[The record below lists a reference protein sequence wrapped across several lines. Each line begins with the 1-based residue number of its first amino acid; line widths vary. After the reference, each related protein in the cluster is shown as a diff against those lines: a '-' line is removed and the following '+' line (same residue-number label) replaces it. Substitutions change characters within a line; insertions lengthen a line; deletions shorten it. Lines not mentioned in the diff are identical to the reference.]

1 MKNLLKLGFGS
12 AALIAASGLTITENA
27 ESYSTLGH
35 KLGIG
40 QRDIRVHNNFDD
52 NASNNNTTEHANWPG
67 YTGADLAMWKAAAE
81 WNSDSFG
88 DGSGD
93 GTQGNVGDGG
103 ANFSAIWNGNA
114 SGFTTGEN
122 IVHAP
127 NISGGGAIA
136 WMFGGAN
143 GWSIEF
149 IDNDFN
155 FADGPDGIGGSQM
168 DIQGVGCHE
177 YGHSLGLGHSS
188 TGSATMYYATSN
200 GVTGTR
206 SIAADDKNG
215 VQAIYGVQD
224 SGMPYIDNI
233 TGSLSAGGTAV
244 VVGGNFDASGDRN
257 RLWFNSDVL
266 DAGSGGGAVYKLVNL
281 TSSGGGTQISFTVP
295 SSGIEA
301 GGIHV
306 KTDGGGESLSEGHPF
321 DYGGGGSGSN
331 TIVLNGPTS
340 FNAGQRII
348 YSFSNAR
355 PFVYYELNYSTSN
368 SGHTVGGHVFDL
380 GLPQVTVKSGTT
392 DASGSAIITKRI
404 PNGAAGLTVYIEA
417 LTLDGG
423 VYEDSN
429 MIQLDIQ

>member
-12 AALIAASGLTITENA
+12 AALIAASGMTITESA
-27 ESYSTLGH
+27 ESYTTLGH
-35 KLGIG
+35 KLGTS

-52 NASNNNTTEHANWPG
+52 SASNNNTTEHANWPG

-88 DGSGD
+88 DGTGD

-103 ANFSAIWNGNA
+103 ANFSAIWNGSA
-114 SGFTTGEN
+114 SGFTTGQN

-136 WMFGGAN
+136 WMFGGSN

-155 FADGPDGIGGSQM
+155 FADGPDGINGSQM

-177 YGHSLGLGHSS
+177 YGHSLGLGHSN
-188 TGSATMYYATSN
+188 TNGATMYYATSN

-206 SIAADDKNG
+206 SIHSDDKAG
-215 VQAIYGVQD
+215 VQAVYGVQD
-224 SGMPYIDNI
+224 AAMPYISSI
-233 TGSLSAGGTAV
+233 SGSLSGGGTAV
-244 VVGGNFDASGDRN
+244 VVGGNFTATAC

-266 DAGSGGGAVYKLVNL
+266 DGGSGGGEVYKLNNL
-281 TSSGGGTQISFTVP
+281 TSTGGGTQISFTVP
-295 SSGIEA
+295 NSGIEA
-301 GGIHV
+301 GGVHV
-306 KTDGGGESLSEGHPF
+306 KLDGGGESLSEGHPF
-321 DYGGGGSGSN
+321 DYGGGSGGGSN

-340 FNAGQRII
+340 FNAGQKVT
-348 YSFSNAR
+348 YSFANAR
-355 PFVYYELNYSTSN
+355 PSVYYELNYSLSN
-368 SGHTVGGHVFDL
+368 AGHSIGGHNFDL
-380 GLPQVTVKSGTT
+380 GLPQTTVKSGTT
-392 DASGSAIITKRI
+392 TASGTAIISKRI
-404 PNGAAGLTVYIEA
+404 PNSAAGLTVYIEA

-429 MIQLDIQ
+429 MIQLDIM

>member
-1 MKNLLKLGFGS
+1 MKNLLKFGFGS
-12 AALIAASGLTITENA
+12 AALIAASGLTVTESA
-27 ESYSTLGH
+27 ESYTTLGH
-35 KLGIG
+35 KLGTN

-52 NASNNNTTEHANWPG
+52 AASNNNTTEHSNWPG

-81 WNSDSFG
+81 WNATSFG

-103 ANFSAIWNGNA
+103 ANFAAIWNGNA

-155 FADGPDGIGGSQM
+155 FADGPDGISGGQM

-188 TGSATMYYATSN
+188 SSQATMYYATSN

-206 SIAADDKNG
+206 SIASDDKSG
-215 VQAIYGVQD
+215 VQAIYGVKD
-224 SGMPYIDNI
+224 SAFPYIDNV
-233 TGSLSAGGTAV
+233 TGSLAGGGTAV
-244 VVGGNFDASGDRN
+244 VVGGNFTATAC

-266 DAGSGGGAVYKLVNL
+266 DAGAAGGVPYKLNNL
-281 TSSGGGTQISFTVP
+281 TSTGGGTQISFTVP
-295 SSGIEA
+295 QSGVEK
-301 GGIHV
+301 GGVHV
-306 KTDGGGESLSEGHPF
+306 KIDGGGESLSEGHPF
-321 DYGGGGSGSN
+321 DYGGGSGSN
-331 TIVLNGPTS
+331 SDTIVLNGPTS
-340 FNAGQRII
+340 FNAGQKVT
-348 YSFSNAR
+348 YSFANAR
-355 PFVYYELNYSTSN
+355 PSVYYELNYSLSN
-368 SGHTVGGHVFDL
+368 AGHDIGGHQFDL

-392 DASGSAIITKRI
+392 TTSGTAIISKRI

-429 MIQLDIQ
+429 MITLDIL